1 MASMLDVASIDTYYD
16 DSHILH
22 DVSLHVDDGEV
33 VSILGRNG
41 VGKTTTLRSILG
53 HTPPRNGDVQFNGE
67 SILGLAPNEIAK
79 RGIGW
84 VPEDRK
90 IFPSLTVEENLRL
103 AIRDDAVSMDLAYEY
118 FPALAELS
126 TSDGRSLSGGEQQM
140 LAIARGLLGDF
151 DMLLI
156 DEPTEGLAPLIV
168 EDVVETLTEI
178 KDEVTILLVEQ
189 NVEVVA
195 SISDHVYFMEKGEVV
210 AETDDL
216 QRDSELIDRHLK
228 VSAEE
233 G

>member
-1 MASMLDVASIDTYYD
+1 MSSLLEVDDIDTYYG

-22 DVSLHVDDGEV
+22 GTSLHVNEGEV
-33 VSILGRNG
+33 VSLLGRNG

-53 HTPPRNGDVQFNGE
+53 HTPPSSGSISFDGNDITGE
-67 SILGLAPNEIAK
+67 PPDRISR

-90 IFPSLTVEENLRL
+90 IFPSLTVEENLEL
-103 AIRDDAVSMDLAYEY
+103 AIRNDSVATETAYEY
-118 FPALAELS
+118 FPKLDDLSNAL
-126 TSDGRSLSGGEQQM
+126 GRQLSGGEQQM

-168 EDVVETLTEI
+168 EDVIEALDTI
-178 KDEVTILLVEQ
+178 RDDITILLVEQ
-189 NVEVVA
+189 NVEAV
-195 SISDHVYFMEKGEVV
+195 SEISDRIYMMTKGKVV

-216 QRDSELIDRHLK
+216 QRDSDLIDRYLK
-228 VSAEE
+228 VST
-233 G
+233 GV